1 MTPEPAAVASAPDTA
16 SLQAAREAAV
26 TDAVL
31 ASFEG
36 ATDPRYREVMQA
48 LVRHLHGFVRE
59 VRLTQAEWEAG
70 IGFLTRAGHITDDRR
85 QEFILTSDILG
96 VSMLTIA
103 VNAPTGPGA
112 TESTVFGPFFVAD
125 APTVPNGGD
134 LSFGAKGVPCRVTGQ
149 VRDTDGTP
157 LAGAWLE
164 VWQSDEDGFYDVQY
178 DGDVTA
184 ARGRL
189 QADDEGRFAFWS
201 VRPAAYPIPTDG
213 PAGEIL
219 TAAGRGPMRP
229 AHIHF
234 MVSAAGH
241 RTLVTHIFA
250 AGDEYLTNDA
260 VFGVKESLVADFA
273 DHPVGTAPDGRVL
286 DGPWASV
293 EFDLVLAPEG

>member
-1 MTPEPAAVASAPDTA
+1 MSTEPAGASDDA
-16 SLQAAREAAV
+16 LQAGREAAV
-26 TDAVL
+26 TAAVL

-36 ATDPRYREVMQA
+36 STDDRYREVMQS
-48 LVRHLHGFVRE
+48 LVTHLHAFARD
-59 VRLTQAEWEAG
+59 VRLTQAEWEAA
-70 IGFLTRAGHITDDRR
+70 IGFLTRTGHITDDRR
-85 QEFILTSDILG
+85 QEFILLSDVLG
-96 VSMLTIA
+96 LSMLTIA
-103 VNAPTGPGA
+103 VNAPVSAGA

-125 APTVPNGGD
+125 APTIAIGGD
-134 LSFGAKGVPCRVTGQ
+134 LSFGAKGVPCHVSGRVLS
-149 VRDTDGTP
+149 TDGTP

-178 DGDVTA
+178 AGDVTA

-201 VRPAAYPIPTDG
+201 VRPAAYPIPDDG
-213 PAGEIL
+213 PVGDL
-219 TAAGRGPMRP
+219 LKAAGRGPMRP

-234 MVSAAGH
+234 MVSAPGH

-273 DHPVGTAPDGRVL
+273 DHPAGTAPDGRVL
-286 DGPWASV
+286 DGPWADV
-293 EFDLVLAPEG
+293 TFDLVLVQET

>member
-1 MTPEPAAVASAPDTA
+1 MHDEQPDLSHHA
-16 SLQAAREAAV
+16 QAQARREAAV
-26 TDAVL
+26 TDAVV

-36 ATDPRYREVMQA
+36 AADTRYREVMQS
-48 LVRHLHGFVRE
+48 LVRHLHGFARE

-70 IGFLTRAGHITDDRR
+70 IAFLTRAGHITDDRR

-96 VSMLTIA
+96 LSMLTIA
-103 VNAPTGPGA
+103 INAPTDPAA
-112 TESTVFGPFFVAD
+112 TEATVFGPFFVAD
-125 APTVPNGGD
+125 APTIAQGGD
-134 LSFGAKGVPCRVTGQ
+134 LSFGAKGMPCRVTGQ
-149 VRDTDGTP
+149 VRGTDGTP

-178 DGDVTA
+178 PGDVTA

-201 VRPAAYPIPTDG
+201 VRPAAYPIPDDG
-213 PAGEIL
+213 PVGDVL
-219 TAAGRGPMRP
+219 KAAGRGPMRP

-234 MVSAAGH
+234 MVSAPGF

-260 VFGVKESLVADFA
+260 VFGVKDSLVAAFPEHA
-273 DHPVGTAPDGRVL
+273 PGTAPDGRVL
-286 DGPWASV
+286 DVPWASV